1 MTTQHALAPAH
12 AAMPKGPEGGGG
24 GGSSDGDGGGGVDE
38 DPTTIH
44 ITHNWRSPSM
54 ALQPRVCWDPVHQ
67 ITEKG
72 SAFRSFSW
80 WVGLGR
86 VNVFGGWVAKAGGL

>member
-54 ALQPRVCWDPVHQ
+54 LCVADRVLFPVRQ
-67 ITEKG
+67 NIEKG
-72 SAFRSFSW
+72 SVESTHK
-80 WVGLGR
+80 VH
-86 VNVFGGWVAKAGGL
+86 

>member
-24 GGSSDGDGGGGVDE
+24 GGSSDGDGGGGEDE

-54 ALQPRVCWDPVHQ
+54 LCVADRVCVGIQ
-67 ITEKG
+67 STRSRRKG
-72 SAFRSFSW
+72 QGRSDGQSRC
-80 WVGLGR
+80 VSLH
-86 VNVFGGWVAKAGGL
+86 